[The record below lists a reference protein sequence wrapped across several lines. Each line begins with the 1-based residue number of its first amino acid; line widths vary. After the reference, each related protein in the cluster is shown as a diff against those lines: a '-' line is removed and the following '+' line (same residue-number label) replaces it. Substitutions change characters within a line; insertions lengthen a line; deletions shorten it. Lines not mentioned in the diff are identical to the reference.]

1 MYLRCLPRGRL
12 IKCVGH
18 SGSEK
23 PVRAR
28 LTRLLIWLGVA
39 VPLLLGTAYA
49 ALDPAAGQIKSLDNA
64 LLESMKAGPTLTVTE
79 RYRRLA
85 PVIELTFDLRTMTA
99 FAVGSAW
106 AKFSADEQQATI
118 AAFRRLTIASYA
130 HNFAGFDGERF
141 EINSD
146 VVVRGVDKIVRTRL
160 VSPHSASVDLMYRMR
175 ESAGSWKIIDVY
187 YGAISQLTTR
197 RADFAAS
204 IASGGASSLVAHL
217 NSLSDDLL
225 R

>member
-1 MYLRCLPRGRL
+1 
-12 IKCVGH
+12 
-18 SGSEK
+18 
-23 PVRAR
+23 VRAR
-28 LTRLLIWLGVA
+28 LRRLLIGLGVA
-39 VPLLLGTAYA
+39 ASLLLGTAHA
-49 ALDPAAGQIKSLDNA
+49 ALDPAAGQIESLDNA
-64 LLESMKAGPTLTVTE
+64 LLGSMKAGATLTVTD

-85 PVIELTFDLRTMTA
+85 PVIALTFDLRTMTA
-99 FAVGSAW
+99 FAVGPAW
-106 AKFSADEQQATI
+106 AKFSADEQQAAV
-118 AAFRRLTIASYA
+118 AAFTRLTIASYA

-141 EINSD
+141 EINPN
-146 VVVRGVDKIVRTRL
+146 VVVRGVDKIVQTHL
-160 VSPHSASVDLMYRMR
+160 ISPHSASVDLMYRMR

-204 IASGGASSLVAHL
+204 ITSGGASSLIAHL

>member
-1 MYLRCLPRGRL
+1 MRAMRNMC
-12 IKCVGH
+12 
-18 SGSEK
+18 
-23 PVRAR
+23 AR
-28 LTRLLIWLGVA
+28 LTQLLICLGVA
-39 VPLLLGTAYA
+39 VPLLVGTAHA
-49 ALDPAAGQIKSLDNA
+49 ALDPAVGQITSLDNA
-64 LLESMKAGPTLTVTE
+64 LLESMKAGATLTVTE

-85 PVIELTFDLRTMTA
+85 PVIELTFDLPTMTA

-106 AKFSADEQQATI
+106 AKFSADQQQATI
-118 AAFRRLTIASYA
+118 AAFTRLTIASYA
-130 HNFAGFDGERF
+130 HNFAGFDGQRF

-160 VSPHSASVDLMYRMR
+160 TSPHSASVDLMYRMR
-175 ESAGSWKIIDVY
+175 ESSGSWKIIDVY

-204 IASGGASSLVAHL
+204 ITSGGASSLVAHL